1 MFIDLRENI
10 DIIRKGIEAIRKNQ
24 MKLLELKN
32 LIFQTEIILDGIDS
46 KLISAENE

>member
-1 MFIDLRENI
+1 MDLRENI

-32 LIFQTEIILDGIDS
+32 IIFQM
-46 KLISAENE
+46 KLYWMVLTAN